1 MKYKLKQNRIV
12 IFTNYFFSALNFLVA
27 GIIGLPTNRGLAL
40 CWIQVAI
47 GIAGVGTVTIF
58 ETEEDRINKT
68 AVISMYC
75 LQVMLCG
82 FLSVVVSPWWIAVYV
97 VETIGLWGTKYLIKK
112 KNHKNAK

>member
-47 GIAGVGTVTIF
+47 GIAG
-58 ETEEDRINKT
+58 
-68 AVISMYC
+68 
-75 LQVMLCG
+75 
-82 FLSVVVSPWWIAVYV
+82 
-97 VETIGLWGTKYLIKK
+97 
-112 KNHKNAK
+112 